1 MSSHEVNQAVQH
13 IQVAPPTNELAEL
26 QAFIEAQNITAGT
39 SNNKNKRV
47 REQIIL
53 EQNMIKFP
61 DAAVTGNSTSNA
73 QNSAPNPTTTTEN
86 PGYSTHSNMVIR
98 EPVQYQY
105 IYDPIN
111 DVMKRV
117 EKTAGGC
124 LQDVGKGKQ
133 CTSYSTGK
141 QKFKAKVSYNYY
153 STFLLRTLSG
163 TESSN
168 TTATSTQR
176 QSHKDGN
183 SESNCEKSSS
193 ATSQVSNTTVRAAVA
208 PSTSECQPEGQPDKG
223 VASVPSSASSS
234 SSEGELSCAFSSDE
248 ECTDVRNCVKEKPI
262 SSERHAQIDAR
273 IQQQKLQVWKGK
285 SGLKGIE
292 DPRESAIKPI
302 HAPKMERMAIAKL
315 KALEARARQAKPN
328 TQGDV
333 VTSIMNDI
341 DNMAEINYSVVVV
354 GAGFRTRKLL

>member
-1 MSSHEVNQAVQH
+1 MRIVYYGTQYTKAKKSTHERYDCTYNMLTGAELTKELVGRYWTLRTMMLTASYRPFLNKLSNCQVTTIIITKESAKCPQKMSSHEVNQAVQH

-26 QAFIEAQNITAGT
+26 QAFIEAQNIAAGT
-39 SNNKNKRV
+39 SNNKNKSVRV
-47 REQIIL
+47 QICL
-53 EQNMIKFP
+53 DQSMIKFP
-61 DAAVTGNSTSNA
+61 DPAGNATSNA

-124 LQDVGKGKQ
+124 LEDVGKGKQ
-133 CTSYSTGK
+133 CTSYSAGK
-141 QKFKAKVSYNYY
+141 QKLKAKVMYNYY
-153 STFLLRTLSG
+153 SIFLSRTLSG

-183 SESNCEKSSS
+183 SIQSNPCVQS
-193 ATSQVSNTTVRAAVA
+193 ANTPANSV
-208 PSTSECQPEGQPDKG
+208 STSSDNSTITTSGGYNNSTVNEASAVLSVNRPDTSTG
-223 VASVPSSASSS
+223 D
-234 SSEGELSCAFSSDE
+234 ELSCGFSSE
-248 ECTDVRNCVKEKPI
+248 EDTREGSNPVKEKPI

-273 IQQQKLQVWKGK
+273 I
-285 SGLKGIE
+285 
-292 DPRESAIKPI
+292 
-302 HAPKMERMAIAKL
+302 
-315 KALEARARQAKPN
+315 
-328 TQGDV
+328 
-333 VTSIMNDI
+333 
-341 DNMAEINYSVVVV
+341 
-354 GAGFRTRKLL
+354 